1 MNESMFLRASLPA
14 QIGRISTGESP
25 TLFESNIAAMQAR
38 ENHDG
43 LADYRLPNAGHAGA
57 IPVSL
62 EGASQARLIREK
74 AESPQPVKT
83 SDSGLNIGL
92 VAVEIAA
99 VAVFARL
106 GMKHLAK
113 NGITFFEG
121 AGSAAKNLA
130 TKIDKAPGTISPT
143 TVAELKQTRSAAV
156 NLEQHIPRIRTFER
170 ESGPLRVG

>member
-1 MNESMFLRASLPA
+1 MNENMLLRASLPT

-43 LADYRLPNAGHAGA
+43 LADYRLPAAGPRGA
-57 IPVSL
+57 IPV
-62 EGASQARLIREK
+62 EGASQARLILDNS
-74 AESPQPVKT
+74 ESNQPVKT
-83 SDSGLNIGL
+83 SDSGINIGL

-106 GMKHLAK
+106 GLKHLAK

-121 AGSAAKNLA
+121 AGGAAKNLA
-130 TKIDKAPGTISPT
+130 NKIDKAPGTISPT
-143 TVAELKQTRSAAV
+143 TIAELNPTRSAAA
-156 NLEQHIPRIRTFER
+156 NLEQHIPRIRTYER
-170 ESGPLRVG
+170 EGGPLRVG